1 MKTSEMKEIVESQRY
16 FLAALLCMVT
26 YIEDEN
32 LKNIAKEDIE
42 KLWTTTEIMNESFKL
57 NVKSFDEI
65 VQHGKEIM
73 ALNKLYVQEYDKTK
87 LN

>member
-16 FLAALLCMVT
+16 FLAALMCMVT
-26 YIEDEN
+26 YIEDERLMN
-32 LKNIAKEDIE
+32 LAKEDIE

-73 ALNKLYVQEYDKTK
+73 ALRKLYVQEYDKTK

>member
-26 YIEDEN
+26 YIEDEH
-32 LKNIAKEDIE
+32 LMNIAKENIE

-65 VQHGKEIM
+65 VQHGREII

>member
-73 ALNKLYVQEYDKTK
+73 ALKKLYVQEYDKTK
-87 LN
+87 PN